1 MVKKAWRE
9 GTALQTLT
17 KYYSGATVSRCH
29 FKLLISNGNFLKFE
43 KNLCGMMLQ
52 TTGGLTIA
60 D

>member
-1 MVKKAWRE
+1 MVKKTWGE

-17 KYYSGATVSRCH
+17 KYYQTAVVLRYH
-29 FKLLISNGNFLKFE
+29 FKLLINNINFLKFA